1 MQCSEVV
8 SYSVKLGPG
17 HGHAPVIL
25 RAGAGAA
32 EGLLSEEDQV
42 LLRQASVR
50 LDLCLVL
57 HIESLTQLWPHHFI
71 RNEERDS
78 ALNEGTNDQNE
89 ELY

>member
-1 MQCSEVV
+1 MQCGEAV

-32 EGLLSEEDQV
+32 ESLLSEEDQV

-50 LDLCLVL
+50 LHLCLVL
-57 HIESLTQLWPHHFI
+57 HIESLAQLRPHHFI
-71 RNEERDS
+71 RNEKGDP
-78 ALNEGTNDQNE
+78 ALDEGRK
-89 ELY
+89 